1 MTKDRLRN
9 LVAEYEVQNALLS
22 AECQRMFYSCGSMPL
37 LVAIGGGMTSEE
49 SFVSARKTYLRKSQP
64 NSTKQKKGKKK
75 GKHSL
80 NWQKECPMDYNKK
93 KQCVVDPVTAECIPE
108 EEIAGDRTGSSF
120 SDGHCYHSK
129 NLQSHARIQHAQ
141 NPKRKDLNLPSG
153 KAYTRSDL
161 EKLDKR
167 RLESYAHETL
177 LYSISTAV
185 EQKINSTSNHQQQ
198 TFEAFLKELK
208 ASKDAPSRSSGWW
221 KTIKGVIKPLTLIV
235 MKVTAKMSTWL
246 ASKGMQLGQFI
257 AQNPRTARFFLSIV
271 KGLVNT
277 FCQKMAISLG
287 KARYKYKGAMTRL
300 KDGVMNSEVLQMA
313 GESMISG
320 FFSGGGAAK
329 LAGGLFKGLVKSI
342 PVVGNLAVEL
352 GDSIAGPAQEAAKF
366 AAEAALYQ
374 QDLNKS
380 FGSVLKILG
389 LIVNPAKC
397 MNQNSEVVYTVET
410 SGVEDGGVVQEG
422 GLFGGD
428 DEHQAKQQQVMQLM
442 QELDEKPKKTNKKG
456 KHKKKQK
463 PRVRSSRD
471 GQSVSPASQHQAKQ
485 QQVMQELD
493 KKPKKTNKKG
503 KHKKKQKA
511 RVRGRVR
518 SSRDGQLVSPA
529 SRHELAI
536 AKAFGLKLSRMTSF

>member
-37 LVAIGGGMTSEE
+37 VVAIGGGMTSEE
-49 SFVSARKTYLRKSQP
+49 SFASARKTYVRKSQP
-64 NSTKQKKGKKK
+64 NSTKQKKGKKAK
-75 GKHSL
+75 KKKSKHSL
-80 NWQKECPMDYNKK
+80 DWKKECPMDYNKK
-93 KQCVVDPVTAECIPE
+93 KGCVVDPVTKDCIPE

-177 LYSISTAV
+177 LSSISTAV
-185 EQKINSTSNHQQQ
+185 EQKINNTSNHQQQ
-198 TFEAFLKELK
+198 TFDAFLKELK
-208 ASKDAPSRSSGWW
+208 ASKDAPSRSSRWW
-221 KTIKGVIKPLTLIV
+221 KTIKGSISTWGV
-235 MKVTAKMSTWL
+235 MKFFGKAIAWL
-246 ASKGMQLGQFI
+246 ASKGMQLGQYI
-257 AQNPRTARFFLSIV
+257 ARNPRTARFFLIMI

-300 KDGVMNSEVLQMA
+300 KDGAMNSEVLQMA

-320 FFSGGGAAK
+320 FSWRGAAK

-342 PVVGNLAVEL
+342 PVVGNVAEEVGEAISGPVE
-352 GDSIAGPAQEAAKF
+352 EAAKF

-380 FGSVLKILG
+380 FGSVLEILG
-389 LIVNPAKC
+389 LIVNPEVC

-410 SGVEDGGVVQEG
+410 SGVEDGGVVKEG

-428 DEHQAKQQQVMQLM
+428 DDEDDGSEEYQAKQQQVMQLM
-442 QELDEKPKKTNKKG
+442 QELDEKPAPRSRRSRS
-456 KHKKKQK
+456 KHTKAHTH
-463 PRVRSSRD
+463 RRS
-471 GQSVSPASQHQAKQ
+471 
-485 QQVMQELD
+485 
-493 KKPKKTNKKG
+493 KPKKTHKQGKK
-503 KHKKKQKA
+503 KKKQKA

-518 SSRDGQLVSPA
+518 SSRDGQPVSPA

-536 AKAFGLKLSRMTSF
+536 AKAFGLKPSPMISL